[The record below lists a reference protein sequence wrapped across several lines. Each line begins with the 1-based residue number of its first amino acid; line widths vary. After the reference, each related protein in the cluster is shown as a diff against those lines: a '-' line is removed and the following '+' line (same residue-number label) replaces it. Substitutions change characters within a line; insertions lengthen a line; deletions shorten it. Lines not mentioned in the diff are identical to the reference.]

1 MNILIII
8 IVGHIVL
15 LFVLLEYF
23 YTDEID
29 QFMKKYQNEPT
40 TLVMIFLLIYV
51 VGCIMMVPPNGVL
64 ITVAFTFSK
73 VWGSTWGT
81 IYAII
86 FNFFAQHIAHLATFF
101 VGRYAFRDTIYLKMI
116 RYKKFYVLNDAIRKH
131 GSYIHF
137 VARISFMVPHPL
149 LTYALSVTDITIR

>member
-15 LFVLLEYF
+15 LFVLMEYF

-29 QFMKKYQNEPT
+29 HFMKKYQNDPM
-40 TLVMIFLLIYV
+40 TLVMIFLVIYI
-51 VGCIMMVPPNGVL
+51 VGCVMMVPPNGIL

-73 VWGSTWGT
+73 VWGPTWGI

-86 FNFFAQHIAHLATFF
+86 FNFFA
-101 VGRYAFRDTIYLKMI
+101 
-116 RYKKFYVLNDAIRKH
+116 
-131 GSYIHF
+131 
-137 VARISFMVPHPL
+137 
-149 LTYALSVTDITIR
+149 